1 MNYRNKFK
9 INMNFRIIKLNDKL
23 KFIFYNKLW
32 IVIIKSY
39 D

>member
-1 MNYRNKFK
+1 MNYINKFE

-23 KFIFYNKLW
+23 KFIFYNKLQ
-32 IVIIKSY
+32 IVIINSY

>member
-23 KFIFYNKLW
+23 KFIFYNKLQ

>member
-1 MNYRNKFK
+1 MNFINKFE

-23 KFIFYNKLW
+23 KFIFYNKLQ
-32 IVIIKSY
+32 IVIINSY

>member
-1 MNYRNKFK
+1 MNFINKFE

-23 KFIFYNKLW
+23 KFIFYNKLQ

>member
-1 MNYRNKFK
+1 MNYINKFE